1 MSVYKQINIKSKIN
15 NYSVLF
21 VNDFQHDLQI
31 GGKEK
36 LFFII
41 DSRVKKLYQGK
52 INSLIRKHPSMTLKA
67 SERIKTIDNAKV
79 IIKHLIEKDIKKDFI
94 LIAVGGGTI
103 QDITAFVASVLYRGV
118 EWIFVPTT
126 LLAQCDSCIGSKTS
140 INVDEYKNQ
149 VGNFYPPTR
158 IILDVNFLKTLTQS
172 EVKSG
177 LGEIIKV
184 HLLDSKKSA
193 RSIIK
198 NYETA
203 LTYPEAMS
211 KLIFR
216 SLMIKKRIIERDE
229 FDTGF
234 RNIMNYGHTF
244 GHALESLT
252 EYNLNHGQS
261 VTIGMDISNYLS
273 YKLKYITK
281 SRYEDMKNIL
291 LGNWPDYNFKN
302 LDLDVFFEYLAKDK
316 KNTGS
321 KVTMILTRGYGKMLK
336 KSLLINGRIKDFILH
351 YFSRELKN
359 GNQK

>member
-1 MSVYKQINIKSKIN
+1 MAGMSIYKRINIKSKIN

-21 VNDFQHDLQI
+21 VNDFQRDLQI
-31 GGKEK
+31 RNKNK

-52 INSLIRKHPSMTLKA
+52 INTLVRKYPSMTLVA

-79 IIKHLIEKDIKKDFI
+79 IIKHLIENNVKKDFI
-94 LIAVGGGTI
+94 LVAIGGGTI
-103 QDITAFVASVLYRGV
+103 QDITAFVASILYRGIK
-118 EWIFVPTT
+118 WIFIPTT

-149 VGNFYPPTR
+149 VGNFYPPFR

-184 HLLDSKKSA
+184 HLLDSEESA
-193 RSIIK
+193 GFIIK
-198 NYETA
+198 NYASA
-203 LTYPEAMS
+203 LTNPKVMS

-216 SLMIKKRIIERDE
+216 SLMIKKRIIEKDE
-229 FDTGF
+229 FDTGY
-234 RNIMNYGHTF
+234 RNIMNYGNTF

-252 EYNLNHGQS
+252 QYKLGHGQA

-273 YKLKYITK
+273 YKLDYITEN
-281 SRYEDMKNIL
+281 RYKEMKNIL
-291 LGNWPDYNFKN
+291 LRNWPDFRLEN
-302 LDLDVFFEYLAKDK
+302 LDLNMFFKSLTKDK
-316 KNTGS
+316 KNVGS
-321 KVTMILTRGYGKMLK
+321 KITMILSKGPGKMVK
-336 KSLLINGRIKDFILH
+336 KRLCIDVVIKNLILS
-351 YFSRELKN
+351 YFS
-359 GNQK
+359 Q